1 MSTPCGASTVA
12 RAMLRSLMS
21 SMTGGNFNRPCMGS
35 HVCAQLMC
43 TVSHL
48 TYRPLSDPS
57 LWPCERVTIYV
68 VYSCIPGGGGN
79 DHCCSWPPWPQRNCL
94 GHLKCC
100 STTSASQLRVQA
112 IPPSSAPGPGSFQ
125 YPGQGADLCV
135 PCVHRLK
142 EELSWQ
148 GSGFPTLKR
157 DEIKFVQASIEYQK
171 GNKILEDAEFDALKT
186 KILSKSA
193 KRSDVTALLLAVKGQ
208 EMLDPEEY
216 EKLKQDMINLGID
229 VGLKGASCTLSNTS
243 EELNTDFESL
253 LIMYGGLSALPFLGG
268 SVIWWL
274 ANLILPGDLPVST
287 YFGFVGLFTATIVT
301 IILNVAEL
309 WNGSIYAGQC
319 PCCESKVSAF
329 FGSTTD
335 SVSKRKCQVCGTALT
350 IDSNSMKLSLQDGP
364 KYLA

>member
-1 MSTPCGASTVA
+1 MQAAIASAPVKGMLPLRTASRFPAGASPRAAGCGCGCKHGLVA
-12 RAMLRSLMS
+12 PVRRTQLVRATQKEEGAVEALGAACSIDDMSNCSL
-21 SMTGGNFNRPCMGS
+21 
-35 HVCAQLMC
+35 
-43 TVSHL
+43 
-48 TYRPLSDPS
+48 
-57 LWPCERVTIYV
+57 
-68 VYSCIPGGGGN
+68 
-79 DHCCSWPPWPQRNCL
+79 
-94 GHLKCC
+94 
-100 STTSASQLRVQA
+100 
-112 IPPSSAPGPGSFQ
+112 
-125 YPGQGADLCV
+125 ADLETMYV
-135 PCVHRLK
+135 NALWSFYSGEGNVKITNEQYDRLK